1 MKLSKWLILG
11 ILACFLQQHSLAQG
25 KIIFLNGNE
34 KRFSIAEI
42 KNDILQYTPE
52 QTGQKTPSPRRVDK
66 YDVFSILNDD
76 GSEEVVY
83 KPDTTFN
90 DDPTVEQVREYIKG
104 EKYAALV
111 YNKPANFVTGM
122 QVGFTS
128 GILLPAF
135 YGLAAPIIYP
145 AVLGRFTPRLETP
158 LQYQYNPK
166 TNDFAPIP
174 KDSVVTPDIITEYFE
189 AGYGKKARNM
199 KIKSSLIG
207 GAIGFGIS
215 ASAMLYILSL
225 QE

>member
-11 ILACFLQQHSLAQG
+11 ILACFLQQYSFAQG

-52 QTGQKTPSPRRVDK
+52 SIGKQPPSPRKVDK

-76 GSEEVVY
+76 GTEEIIY

-90 DDPTVEQVREYIKG
+90 DDPSIEQVREYIKG
-104 EKYAALV
+104 EKYASLV
-111 YNKPANFVTGM
+111 YNNPANFVTGM

-145 AVLGRFTPRLETP
+145 AVLGRFTPKLQTP

-166 TNDFAPIP
+166 TNDFVAIP
-174 KDSVVTPDIITEYFE
+174 KDTVIAPEVITEYFE

-215 ASAMLYILSL
+215 ASAILYILSL

>member
-1 MKLSKWLILG
+1 MKLSKCLILG
-11 ILACFLQQHSLAQG
+11 ILAIFLQQYSLGQG

-52 QTGQKTPSPRRVDK
+52 SIGEKKPSPRKIDK
-66 YDVFSILNDD
+66 YDVFSILNDN
-76 GSEEVVY
+76 GTEEIIY
-83 KPDTTFN
+83 KPDTTYN
-90 DDPTVEQVREYIKG
+90 DDPSVEQIREYIKG
-104 EKYAALV
+104 EKYASLV

-122 QVGFTS
+122 QVGFMS

-145 AVLGRFTPRLETP
+145 AILGRFTPKLETP
-158 LQYQYNPK
+158 LQYQYNSK
-166 TNDFAPIP
+166 TFDFVALS
-174 KDSVVTPDIITEYFE
+174 KDTIVTQYVVTEYFE
-189 AGYGKKARNM
+189 AGYGKKARNI

-215 ASAMLYILSL
+215 ASAMLFILNR

>member
-1 MKLSKWLILG
+1 MKFSKWLILG
-11 ILACFLQQHSLAQG
+11 ILACFLQQYSFAQG

-52 QTGQKTPSPRRVDK
+52 STGTKTPSPRKVDK

-76 GSEEVVY
+76 GSEEIIY

-90 DDPTVEQVREYIKG
+90 DDPSIEQVREYIKG

-111 YNKPANFVTGM
+111 YDKPANFVTGM

-145 AVLGRFTPRLETP
+145 AILGRFTPQLQTP

-166 TNDFAPIP
+166 TNDFVSIS
-174 KDSVVTPDIITEYFE
+174 KDSTASPEVITEYFE